1 MSAQA
6 NPMSAVTMRRVQRAR
21 PQRNHR
27 MLAQCLRRTAKRTEP
42 RHPLARQRETLLHDR
57 VAAVRDDLRCIAAM
71 LEHAPG
77 IDPQCI
83 AEIRDLLSTA
93 AIARSTTSRSISPSC
108 ARRCTTSTHGSRS
121 ERLRSTPTAADGQPA
136 VSARATAPLLDRPRA
151 PGWRSDRRE
160 VQRGSPDP
168 PRPSRPGGSAF
179 VGPEVW
185 PRTSAPSET
194 R

>member
-83 AEIRDLLSTA
+83 AEIRDLLFNGCDSPLYNLE
-93 AIARSTTSRSISPSC
+93 IHIS
-108 ARRCTTSTHGSRS
+108 
-121 ERLRSTPTAADGQPA
+121 EL
-136 VSARATAPLLDRPRA
+136 RATVYYIHSRLAERA
-151 PGWRSDRRE
+151 AA
-160 VQRGSPDP
+160 VNAN
-168 PRPSRPGGSAF
+168 GG
-179 VGPEVW
+179 
-185 PRTSAPSET
+185 
-194 R
+194 